1 MRLLILLFPIF
12 FLGSGMTSETYR
24 EKQLKYTRV
33 REAYAAKE
41 KIVKSTLAG
50 FSISRDSLRIYLRA
64 FKTEKKVELWA
75 KNSCDSV
82 YKMIREFTIC
92 DLSGDVGA
100 KRRSHDLQV
109 PEGFYHISD
118 LNPFSKYYLSMKV
131 NYPNASDSVR
141 GVRKHLGS
149 NIFIHGSCISSGC
162 LAMTDDRIRELYV
175 YCVEAYNAGQEE
187 IGLTIYPARLTDA
200 TYSKL
205 TYTYGRYKDDVAL
218 WGDLKKSYDLFD
230 HKRVPPTVRFLPD
243 GKHEVN

>member
-1 MRLLILLFPIF
+1 MI
-12 FLGSGMTSETYR
+12 SDTYR
-24 EKQLKYTRV
+24 EKQMKYTRV
-33 REAYAAKE
+33 REAYAAKG
-41 KIVKSTLAG
+41 KIVNSTLAR

-75 KNSCDSV
+75 KNSCDSMFTLI
-82 YKMIREFTIC
+82 KEFSIC

-109 PEGFYHISD
+109 PEGFYHISG
-118 LNPFSKYYLSMKV
+118 LNPFSKYYLSMKI
-131 NYPNASDSVR
+131 NYPNASDSIR
-141 GVRKHLGS
+141 GVRKHLGN

-187 IGLTIYPARLTDA
+187 IGLTIFPARLTDA

-205 TYTYGRYKDDVAL
+205 IYTYSRYKDDVGL
-218 WGDLKKSYDLFD
+218 WGDLKKCYDLFNQT
-230 HKRVPPTVRFLPD
+230 KVPPTVKFLMN
-243 GKHEVN
+243 GTHEVK